1 MPKPEIPG
9 PYPRKELREGW
20 LAEFRQIFEEQY
32 RQRPWSYVR
41 FKAKNKATWGTRG
54 RLQSSLADHLE

>member
-1 MPKPEIPG
+1 MGNVRRRVERLEDRVMPKPEIPG

-20 LAEFRQIFEEQY
+20 LAEFRQIVEEQY

-41 FKAKNKATWGTRG
+41 FKAKNKAT
-54 RLQSSLADHLE
+54 